1 MLDLIFNLYLKY
13 KKDNSNKIWRRL
25 NRLPKYILGLFLLM
39 IVSAISSFVVL
50 FLFKNSLLYWIP
62 LTIELLSTVLLGFL
76 SEKYFIDNSQTEFNE
91 RMIECKNMYD
101 KIFKECITNNS
112 QLYDILNEVNKRI
125 SEMQIR
131 IDKNHEP
138 LSKLNQALFAP
149 FILIILKA
157 FWDSSNNFTDL
168 ISSSIYM
175 IIIYLIIYAIIFSI
189 ISLMNYDVVRQMN
202 KLKCFSND
210 LQSITDVMI
219 NFSASEK
226 VQRALKE

>member
-1 MLDLIFNLYLKY
+1 MLNLIFNLYLKY
-13 KKDNSNKIWRRL
+13 KKDNSNKVWQRI
-25 NRLPKYILGLFLLM
+25 NRLPKYILFLFLLM
-39 IVSAISSFVVL
+39 IVSAGLSFV
-50 FLFKNSLLYWIP
+50 FLFKNSVRYWIP
-62 LTIELLSTVLLGFL
+62 LTIELLSTVLLGVL

-91 RMIECKNMYD
+91 RIIDCKNMYD
-101 KIFKECITNNS
+101 KIFKECITNNA
-112 QLYDILNEVNKRI
+112 QLYDILNEANKKI
-125 SEMQIR
+125 SEMQSR

-157 FWDSSNNFTDL
+157 FWDSSNNFADL

-219 NFSASEK
+219 NFNASEK